1 MACDINCKTC
11 YLEKVRCTSCY
22 DNYKLNDTRCFGN
35 YSVGFGLEIN
45 LNYNTFI
52 QLSKSQELINSIANI
67 LNVSSQDVIINS
79 QTSGSVNVQGAVSTG
94 SLQNANNLHT
104 TLSNSIAANS
114 NALGVPLLSSTV
126 DVFYN
131 DAKVQNNNN

>member
-1 MACDINCKTC
+1 M
-11 YLEKVRCTSCY
+11 
-22 DNYKLNDTRCFGN
+22 
-35 YSVGFGLEIN
+35 GFGLEIN